1 MDSTKTLLGPVPPA
15 YDGLCGEAS
24 PLPFSAASAA
34 VAAVLGVTPTG
45 PGAAPVGL
53 PSPMFPAGAPRGGGV
68 SVSRFVP
75 APRGVCS
82 HGFQS
87 RLLRKHSLVGLL
99 ACGERSHRGT
109 SLILRIVMTRAGH
122 SATVELGSE

>member
-1 MDSTKTLLGPVPPA
+1 M
-15 YDGLCGEAS
+15 
-24 PLPFSAASAA
+24 
-34 VAAVLGVTPTG
+34 
-45 PGAAPVGL
+45 PVGL
-53 PSPMFPAGAPRGGGV
+53 PSPMFPAGASHGGEV

-99 ACGERSHRGT
+99 TCGERSHRGT
-109 SLILRIVMTRAGH
+109 SLILRIAMTWAGH
-122 SATVELGSE
+122 SAWLSVRDRTSFGLVERVTSFRRVQATLGMEQR